1 MILSLDPGS
10 ARIGW
15 ARTTLDGQNVDY
27 GFLSPIDDAPKNL
40 PFNQKM
46 NLLIRRLIPEF
57 KMLLEDSTHVAWE
70 IVPSFGQMAQRELVQ
85 ATATTLKVL
94 TIIQKKP
101 YQQFTP
107 QAWHKQFVGK
117 AKCTKD
123 EVKSCILSD
132 NTISCKIKN
141 DLPYDTYDAIAI
153 GVTAARKNEWIE
165 IEWV

>member
-1 MILSLDPGS
+1 
-10 ARIGW
+10 
-15 ARTTLDGQNVDY
+15 
-27 GFLSPIDDAPKNL
+27 
-40 PFNQKM
+40 
-46 NLLIRRLIPEF
+46 
-57 KMLLEDSTHVAWE
+57 
-70 IVPSFGQMAQRELVQ
+70 MAQRELVQ